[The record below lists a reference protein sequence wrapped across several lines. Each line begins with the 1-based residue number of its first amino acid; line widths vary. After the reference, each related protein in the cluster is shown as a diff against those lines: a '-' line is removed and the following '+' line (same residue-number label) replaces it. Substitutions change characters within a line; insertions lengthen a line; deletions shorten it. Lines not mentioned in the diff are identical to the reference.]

1 MSCGTRFAV
10 AALALALAI
19 PIQALP
25 RDAAQKHAF
34 RKQNPCPSTGTI
46 RGPCP
51 GWQIDHTRALMNGGK
66 DRPANMQWLADEHHK
81 AKTKTDIASC
91 KSSYSCKHKR
101 LAKKLPFQKSKK
113 RR

>member
-1 MSCGTRFAV
+1 MTKVLFAT
-10 AALALALAI
+10 LAI
-19 PIQALP
+19 LVATCSQALP

-46 RGPCP
+46 RGACP

-66 DRPANMQWLADEHHK
+66 DRPSNMQWLAHEHHK
-81 AKTKTDIASC
+81 AKTKTDITTC